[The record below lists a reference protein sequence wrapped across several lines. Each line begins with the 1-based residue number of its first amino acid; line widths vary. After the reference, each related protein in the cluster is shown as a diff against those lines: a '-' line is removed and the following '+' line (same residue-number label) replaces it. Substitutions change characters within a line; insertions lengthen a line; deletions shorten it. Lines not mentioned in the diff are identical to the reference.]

1 MEAARPL
8 DKASPW
14 GYNARP
20 NSAHM
25 FPLLSHFFSRRPASS
40 AKVGVLPLM
49 WMMVLAGLVFMCFMA
64 SSVAADVWE
73 AAYRVL
79 WLGFCTVAVLIYFSV
94 NQQGRTASLRCVALA
109 VVVILAQLLLMLM
122 WFSLWQRMGSKV
134 GVGHV
139 LLALPYLLAPTV
151 ASVLTGRQWGVFV
164 ALVASLFGMAMLPSG
179 CPPVLIFNYLAVSF
193 VGGVVSAALSSRVH
207 KREQILYAGFATGA
221 VVFIVAFVLGALQEA
236 GLASLAGE
244 HFDFRWFAM
253 ELVTALGVNF
263 IVAVL
268 INGAMP
274 LLERIFNISTPITWL
289 EWADMNHPVLSKLSM
304 NAPGTFHH
312 SLMVQRLSEAAA
324 EAVGADV
331 TRAGVCALYHDIG
344 KLRNPQYFAEN
355 ITDHN
360 LSPHNDMT
368 PEGSARVITAHVTD
382 GVEIAQKYRLN
393 RRIIDVIREHHGVST
408 AYFFYRKALDLYN
421 EEKQRFDDGLT
432 DTCPDEVDKS
442 VFTYKGPIPQSRE
455 SGIVSMA
462 DAVES
467 AVRSLHHPTEDD
479 IRSMIEG
486 IFKGRILDGHLQDCG
501 LTLGEIAI
509 MKECFF
515 STIRTMN
522 HNRIAYP
529 KPQDGDAA
537 SAVAA
542 RRQED
547 EKKKASSVVVV
558 PLGKAPEVKDTV
570 AE

>member
-1 MEAARPL
+1 
-8 DKASPW
+8 
-14 GYNARP
+14 
-20 NSAHM
+20 M
-25 FPLLSHFFSRRPASS
+25 FPFLSHSLGLRASLS
-40 AKVGVLPLM
+40 GKRGVQVIVWLV
-49 WMMVLAGLVFMCFMA
+49 VLAGLVLQCFMA
-64 SSVAADVWE
+64 TRVAADAV
-73 AAYRVL
+73 AATYRML
-79 WLGFCTVAVLIYFSV
+79 WLVFCSGALVIFFVV
-94 NQQGRTASLRCVALA
+94 NRRRHHVSLRFVILS
-109 VVVILAQLLLMLM
+109 VVVVLAQMLLMLG
-122 WFSLWQRMGSKV
+122 WFSLWERLGDKV
-134 GVGHV
+134 SFSHV
-139 LLALPYLLAPTV
+139 LLALPYLLAPMV
-151 ASVLTGRQWGVFV
+151 ASVLAGRQWGVYV
-164 ALVASLFGMAMLPSG
+164 ALAASLLGLAMLPSG
-179 CPPVLIFNYLAVSF
+179 CTPVFVCNYLVISMM
-193 VGGVVSAALSSRVH
+193 GGVVSAALSSRVH
-207 KREQILYAGFATGA
+207 KREQILYAGAATGA
-221 VVFIVAFVLGALQEA
+221 VVFVVAYALGALQNAEFS
-236 GLASLAGE
+236 SLADSA
-244 HFDFRWFAM
+244 FDLKWFAF
-253 ELVTALGVNF
+253 ELLTALGVNF

-274 LLERIFNISTPITWL
+274 LLERVFQISTPITWL

-324 EAVGADV
+324 EAIGADV

-344 KLRNPQYFAEN
+344 KLRAPQYFAEN
-355 ITDHN
+355 ISDQN

-368 PEGSARVITAHVTD
+368 PESSARVITAHVTD

-408 AYFFYRKALDLYN
+408 AYFFYRKALDHYN
-421 EEKQRFDDGLT
+421 EEKQRFEEGLI

-486 IFKGRILDGHLQDCG
+486 IFKGRILDGHLQDSG
-501 LTLGEIAI
+501 LTLGEIAR

-529 KPQDGDAA
+529 KPQETDTAA
-537 SAVAA
+537 TVAA
-542 RRQED
+542 RRQTE
-547 EKKKASSVVVV
+547 EKKSSSVVVV
-558 PLGKAPEVKDTV
+558 PLGKAPEGKETA

>member
-1 MEAARPL
+1 
-8 DKASPW
+8 
-14 GYNARP
+14 
-20 NSAHM
+20 M
-25 FPLLSHFFSRRPASS
+25 FPLLSQIFSRRSVVS
-40 AKVGVLPLM
+40 GKLGVLPLM
-49 WMMVLAGLVFMCFMA
+49 WMAVIAGLVLLCFMA
-64 SSVAADVWE
+64 SSVAANVWE
-73 AAYRVL
+73 AAYRML
-79 WLGFCTVAVLIYFSV
+79 WLVFCAMAMLIFFCV
-94 NQQGRTASLRCVALA
+94 NPQGRTVSLRSVLLA
-109 VVVILAQLLLMLM
+109 TVVVLAQMLLMLG
-122 WFSLWQRMGSKV
+122 WFSLWERMGGKV
-134 GVGHV
+134 GIGHV
-139 LLALPYLLAPTV
+139 LLALPYLLGPTV

-164 ALVASLFGMAMLPSG
+164 ALVASLFGMAMLPAE
-179 CPPVLIFNYLAVSF
+179 CPPVIIFNYLVISLM
-193 VGGVVSAALSSRVH
+193 GGVVSAALSSRVH

-221 VVFIVAFVLGALQEA
+221 VVFVVAFSLGALQEA

-244 HFDFRWFAM
+244 AFNFRWFAM

-274 LLERIFNISTPITWL
+274 LLERLFNISTPITWL

-355 ITDHN
+355 ITDQN

-442 VFTYKGPIPQSRE
+442 VFTYKGPIPQTRE

-467 AVRSLHHPTEDD
+467 AIRSLHHPTEDD

-486 IFKGRILDGHLQDCG
+486 IFKGRILDGHLQDSG
-501 LTLGEIAI
+501 LTLGEIAT

-529 KPQDGDAA
+529 KRHESDTAA
-537 SAVAA
+537 AVAD
-542 RRQED
+542 RRQAE
-547 EKKKASSVVVV
+547 EKKASSVVVV
-558 PLGKAPEVKDTV
+558 PLGKAAEAKDAP

>member
-1 MEAARPL
+1 
-8 DKASPW
+8 
-14 GYNARP
+14 
-20 NSAHM
+20 M
-25 FPLLSHFFSRRPASS
+25 FPSFSQLFNHRIAR
-40 AKVGVLPLM
+40 VGVQPLISLV
-49 WMMVLAGLVFMCFMA
+49 VLAGIALLCFMA
-64 SSVAADVWE
+64 SSVAPGEWE
-73 AAYRVL
+73 AAYRML
-79 WLGFCTVAVLIYFSV
+79 WLLFTAAAMLVCFAV
-94 NQQGRTASLRCVALA
+94 NHRGRVLSLRSVLLA
-109 VVVILAQLLLMLM
+109 TVSVLAQLLLMLL
-122 WFSLWQRMGSKV
+122 WFSLWERTGSRV
-134 GVGHV
+134 SLGHV
-139 LLALPYLLAPTV
+139 LLALPYLLAPMV
-151 ASVLTGRQWGVFV
+151 VSVLIGRQWGVFV
-164 ALVASLFGMAMLPSG
+164 ALVASLCGLAMLPSG
-179 CPPVLIFNYLAVSF
+179 CSLVIVFNYLVISLM
-193 VGGVVSAALSSRVH
+193 GGMVSASLSSRVH

-221 VVFIVAFVLGALQEA
+221 VVFIVAFALGALQEV
-236 GLASLAGE
+236 GLASLTGE
-244 HFDFRWFAM
+244 DFDFRWFAM

-274 LLERIFNISTPITWL
+274 LLERLFNISTPITWL

-344 KLRNPQYFAEN
+344 KLRAPQYFAEN
-355 ITDHN
+355 ISDHN

-368 PEGSARVITAHVTD
+368 PESSARVITAHVTD

-393 RRIIDVIREHHGVST
+393 HRIIDVIREHHGVST

-421 EEKQRFDDGLT
+421 EEKQRFDEGLT

-479 IRSMIEG
+479 IRSMIDG

-515 STIRTMN
+515 NTARTMN

-529 KPQDGDAA
+529 KPQERDAT

-542 RRQED
+542 QRQAE
-547 EKKKASSVVVV
+547 EKKASSVVVV
-558 PLGKAPEVKDTV
+558 PLGKAPEAKEAA

>member
-1 MEAARPL
+1 MPADFEI
-8 DKASPW
+8 
-14 GYNARP
+14 
-20 NSAHM
+20 M
-25 FPLLSHFFSRRPASS
+25 FPLLSQFFSRRPS
-40 AKVGVLPLM
+40 ATGSAGVLPIV
-49 WMMVLAGLVFMCFMA
+49 WMVVLSGLVLVCFMA
-64 SSVAADVWE
+64 SSVSVDVWE
-73 AAYRVL
+73 AAYRML
-79 WLGFCTVAVLIYFSV
+79 WLVFCSLAMLIYFVVS
-94 NQQGRTASLRCVALA
+94 QRGRKISLRS
-109 VVVILAQLLLMLM
+109 VILATIVILVQLLLMMM
-122 WFSLWQRMGSKV
+122 WFSLWGRMGGKV

-139 LLALPYLLAPTV
+139 LLAIPYLLGPMV
-151 ASVLTGRQWGVFV
+151 ASVLTGRERGVFV
-164 ALVASLFGMAMLPSG
+164 ALVATLFGVALLPRE
-179 CPPVLIFNYLAVSF
+179 CPPAIVFNYLVVSL

-221 VVFIVAFVLGALQEA
+221 VVFVVAFSLGALQES
-236 GLASLAGE
+236 GLASLAGKD
-244 HFDFRWFAM
+244 FDFRWFSM

-274 LLERIFNISTPITWL
+274 LLERVFNISTPITWL

-331 TRAGVCALYHDIG
+331 TRAGVSALYHDIG

-355 ITDHN
+355 ISDQN

-368 PEGSARVITAHVTD
+368 PESSARVITAHVTD

-421 EEKQRFDDGLT
+421 EEKERFDEGLT

-479 IRSMIEG
+479 IRSMIDG

-515 STIRTMN
+515 ATIRTMN

-529 KPQDGDAA
+529 KPQEGDATA
-537 SAVAA
+537 ALAA
-542 RRQED
+542 RRQSE
-547 EKKKASSVVVV
+547 EKKASAVVVV
-558 PLGKAPEVKDTV
+558 PLGKAPEAKGQ

>member
-1 MEAARPL
+1 
-8 DKASPW
+8 
-14 GYNARP
+14 
-20 NSAHM
+20 
-25 FPLLSHFFSRRPASS
+25 
-40 AKVGVLPLM
+40 
-49 WMMVLAGLVFMCFMA
+49 MCFMA
-64 SSVAADVWE
+64 SSVAANFWE
-73 AAYRVL
+73 AAYRML
-79 WLGFCTVAVLIYFSV
+79 WLTFCTLAVVVIYFV
-94 NQQGRTASLRCVALA
+94 NRPDRQLSLRRVLLA
-109 VVVILAQLLLMLM
+109 VVVILAQLLFMLG
-122 WFSLWQRMGSKV
+122 WFSLWEAMGARL

-139 LLALPYLLAPTV
+139 LLALPYVLAPTV
-151 ASVLTGRQWGVFV
+151 ASVLAGRQLGTFV
-164 ALVASLFGMAMLPSG
+164 ALAVSLFGMALLPAG
-179 CPPVLIFNYLAVSF
+179 FPPVLIFNYLIISI
-193 VGGVVSAALSSRVH
+193 VGGVVSAGLSSRVH

-221 VVFIVAFVLGALQEA
+221 VVFVVAFALGGLQEA

-244 HFDFRWFAM
+244 DFDFKWFAV

-268 INGAMP
+268 VNGAMP

-324 EAVGADV
+324 EAIGADV

-355 ITDHN
+355 ITDQN
-360 LSPHNDMT
+360 LSPHNEMT
-368 PEGSARVITAHVTD
+368 PEGSARIITAHVTD

-421 EEKQRFDDGLT
+421 EEKQRFDEGLT
-432 DTCPDEVDKS
+432 DTCPDEVNKADFS
-442 VFTYKGPIPQSRE
+442 YKGPIPQTRE

-467 AVRSLHHPTEDD
+467 AIRSLHHPTEEDV
-479 IRSMIEG
+479 RSMIEG
-486 IFKGRILDGHLQDCG
+486 IFKGRILDGHLQDSG
-501 LTLGEIAI
+501 LTLGEIAT

-515 STIRTMN
+515 TTIRTMN

-529 KPQDGDAA
+529 KPQERDSTAA
-537 SAVAA
+537 VVA
-542 RRQED
+542 RRMEED
-547 EKKKASSVVVV
+547 KKSSSVVVV
-558 PLGKAPEVKDTV
+558 PLGKVPETRDEK

>member
-1 MEAARPL
+1 
-8 DKASPW
+8 
-14 GYNARP
+14 
-20 NSAHM
+20 M
-25 FPLLSHFFSRRPASS
+25 FPLLSQFFNRRSASS
-40 AKVGVLPLM
+40 GKIGVQPLM
-49 WMMVLAGLVFMCFMA
+49 WMAALTGLVLLCFMA

-73 AAYRVL
+73 AAYRML
-79 WLGFCTVAVLIYFSV
+79 WLVFCSGAMLIYFSV
-94 NQQGRTASLRCVALA
+94 NQQGRVRGLRCV
-109 VVVILAQLLLMLM
+109 ILATVAVLAQMLLMLA
-122 WFSLWQRMGSKV
+122 WFSLWERLGGKV
-134 GVGHV
+134 GFGHV
-139 LLALPYLLAPTV
+139 LLALPYLLGPMV

-164 ALVASLFGMAMLPSG
+164 ALVASLFGMAMLPADSTS
-179 CPPVLIFNYLAVSF
+179 VFIFNYLIVSLM
-193 VGGVVSAALSSRVH
+193 GGVVGAALSSRVH

-221 VVFIVAFVLGALQEA
+221 VVFVVAFALGALQKA
-236 GLASLAGE
+236 GLASLAGAD
-244 HFDFRWFAM
+244 FDLRWFAM
-253 ELVTALGVNF
+253 ELLTALGVNF

-344 KLRNPQYFAEN
+344 KLRAPQYFAEN
-355 ITDHN
+355 INDHN

-368 PEGSARVITAHVTD
+368 PESSARVITAHVTD

-442 VFTYKGPIPQSRE
+442 VFTYKGPIPQSPE

-467 AVRSLHHPTEDD
+467 AVRSLHHPTEAD
-479 IRSMIEG
+479 IRSMIDG

-515 STIRTMN
+515 TTIRTMN

-529 KPQDGDAA
+529 KRQDADATT
-537 SAVAA
+537 AVASL
-542 RRQED
+542 RQE
-547 EKKKASSVVVV
+547 EEKKASSVVVV
-558 PLGKAPEVKDTV
+558 PLGKATEVKEPQ

>member
-1 MEAARPL
+1 
-8 DKASPW
+8 
-14 GYNARP
+14 
-20 NSAHM
+20 M
-25 FPLLSHFFSRRPASS
+25 FPLFSHLFSRRPSPL
-40 AKVGVLPLM
+40 AKVGVRPIM
-49 WMMVLAGLVFMCFMA
+49 WMVVLAGLVLLCFMA

-73 AAYRVL
+73 AAYRML
-79 WLGFCTVAVLIYFSV
+79 WLVFCSMAIAIFFSV
-94 NQQGRTASLRCVALA
+94 NQQGRTASLRCVVLST
-109 VVVILAQLLLMLM
+109 VVVLAQLLLMLG
-122 WFSLWQRMGSKV
+122 WFSLWERV
-134 GVGHV
+134 GDMLGAGHV

-164 ALVASLFGMAMLPSG
+164 ALAASLLGMAVLPHGYS
-179 CPPVLIFNYLAVSF
+179 PELIFNYLVISLM
-193 VGGVVSAALSSRVH
+193 GGVVSAALSSRVH

-221 VVFIVAFVLGALQEA
+221 VVFVVAFSLAALQDV
-236 GLASLAGE
+236 GLSSLAGE
-244 HFDFRWFAM
+244 DFDFRWFAM

-344 KLRNPQYFAEN
+344 KLRAPQYFAEN
-355 ITDHN
+355 ITDQN
-360 LSPHNDMT
+360 LSPHNEMT
-368 PEGSARVITAHVTD
+368 PESSARVITAHVTD

-421 EEKQRFDDGLT
+421 EEKQRFEEGLA

-486 IFKGRILDGHLQDCG
+486 IFKGRILDGHLQDSG

-529 KPQDGDAA
+529 RPQESDTAA
-537 SAVAA
+537 TVAA
-542 RRQED
+542 RRQSE
-547 EKKKASSVVVV
+547 EKKASSVVVV
-558 PLGKAPEVKDTV
+558 PLGKV
-570 AE
+570 AEAKEVQAE